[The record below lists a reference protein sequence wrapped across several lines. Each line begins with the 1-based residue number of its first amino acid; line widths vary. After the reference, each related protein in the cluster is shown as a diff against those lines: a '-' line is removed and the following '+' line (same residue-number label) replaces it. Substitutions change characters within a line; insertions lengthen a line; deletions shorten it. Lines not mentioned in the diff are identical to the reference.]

1 MATPKLA
8 PPQPGTVDLTTIA
21 AELEAEIA
29 EAKARLDDLL
39 GQRKM
44 LQKVARL
51 AALAQEGAVVTNG
64 VDA

>member
-8 PPQPGTVDLTTIA
+8 PPQPGTVDLSTIA

-51 AALAQEGAVVTNG
+51 AAQAQGAVITNG
-64 VDA
+64 VDT